1 MGDPSMKKIW
11 VGRLVGFLIVV
22 CCVLSFT
29 SSVDA
34 NKSNLPRLPGG
45 ALLMGQFPDNLAV
58 TAGEK
63 TTEIEG
69 GGEWELVPSLSA
81 DGRVVASAR
90 MLPNKS
96 LESKPTF
103 VVGTFDIVQNKWTDY
118 WGLQIKGGTIAISPD
133 GSKLACS
140 NMAEGPALLHV
151 LDLKTGKVVVG
162 PEVTK
167 YDRALSWSPD
177 SRRVAFVKKVE
188 GETDDSPTT
197 LIPEIYVFDVG
208 DGKVEKVAEGIAP
221 SWSPSGEW
229 IAFSDYSVFRH
240 GKYADTVHRVSLVH
254 PDGTGL
260 KVVTEL
266 RKGEDLF
273 LPAVW
278 SPDSKEFFIE
288 RPQEDEVNPK
298 VDVYMLDL
306 ATLNMSVRFRRTPEI
321 YGWAAH
327 R

>member
-1 MGDPSMKKIW
+1 MGDPRVTKIW
-11 VGRLVGFLIVV
+11 VGRLAGVLVV
-22 CCVLSFT
+22 ACCALRFT
-29 SSVDA
+29 GSVDA
-34 NKSNLPRLPGG
+34 NKSSLPRLPGG
-45 ALLMGQFPDNLAV
+45 ALLMGQLPDNLAV
-58 TAGEK
+58 TAGDK
-63 TTEIEG
+63 TTEIDG
-69 GGEWELVPSLSA
+69 GGEWELIPSLSR

-103 VVGTFDIVQNKWTDY
+103 VVGTFDLVQNKWTDY

-133 GSKLACS
+133 GSKVACS

-167 YDRALSWSPD
+167 YDRSLSWSPD

-188 GETDDSPTT
+188 GETDDSPKT
-197 LIPEIYVFDVG
+197 LIPEIYLFDVG
-208 DGKVEKVAEGIAP
+208 DGSVTKVAEGVAP

-229 IAFSDYSVFRH
+229 IAFSDYSVFLH

-260 KVVTEL
+260 KVVAEL

-278 SPDSKEFFIE
+278 GPDSKEFFIE

-298 VDVYMLDL
+298 VDVYVLDL
-306 ATLNMSVRFRRTPEI
+306 ATGNMSVKFRKTPEI
-321 YGWAAH
+321 YGWAAS